1 MSKTFTR
8 LSILTFALF
17 MTAAI
22 VPAHAAGTP
31 AQAKALAEKAA
42 TLVSSE
48 GAKSFSTINNPNG
61 GFVHGDLYVGG
72 VNQKGVIEANGA
84 FPKLVGVNMWN
95 ERDPDGVLVI
105 QKMLKTADSNG
116 SGWVMIKFTNPA
128 TKKIAP
134 KKTWVQKAGNYVVF
148 CGAYVNG

>member
-1 MSKTFTR
+1 MRKTFAR
-8 LSILTFALF
+8 LSIMAFALL
-17 MTAAI
+17 MSAAFI
-22 VPAHAAGTP
+22 PAHAAGTP

-48 GAKSFSTINNPNG
+48 GAKAFTTINNPNG
-61 GFVHGDLYVGG
+61 GFVNGDLYVG
-72 VNQKGVIEANGA
+72 VVDQKGVIQANGA

-116 SGWVMIKFTNPA
+116 SGWIMIKFTDPA
-128 TKKIAP
+128 TKKIEP